1 MDLGSSNEA
10 RYAVENLA
18 PLDGFGIATWGITWP
33 KAVLAHV
40 KSIGG
45 SENLTSPEKAK
56 RQATERKNMIRIY
69 ELSLGH
75 NSTTDM
81 TTILDHKTNTIIAEF
96 DDYNMAKYFLNKCFK
111 LILKDVNRD
120 GWLYT
125 LKQQA
130 NRKE

>member
-1 MDLGSSNEA
+1 M
-10 RYAVENLA
+10 
-18 PLDGFGIATWGITWP
+18 T
-33 KAVLAHV
+33 
-40 KSIGG
+40 
-45 SENLTSPEKAK
+45 
-56 RQATERKNMIRIY
+56 KNKIRIF

-75 NSTTDM
+75 SSKTDM

-96 DDYNMAKYFLNKCFK
+96 DDYNVAKYFLNKCFK

-130 NRKE
+130 SEQKG

>member
-1 MDLGSSNEA
+1 M
-10 RYAVENLA
+10 
-18 PLDGFGIATWGITWP
+18 
-33 KAVLAHV
+33 
-40 KSIGG
+40 
-45 SENLTSPEKAK
+45 AK
-56 RQATERKNMIRIY
+56 NKIRIF

-75 NSTTDM
+75 SSKTDM

-96 DDYNMAKYFLNKCFK
+96 DDYNVAKYFLNKCFK

-130 NRKE
+130 SEQKG

>member
-1 MDLGSSNEA
+1 
-10 RYAVENLA
+10 
-18 PLDGFGIATWGITWP
+18 
-33 KAVLAHV
+33 
-40 KSIGG
+40 
-45 SENLTSPEKAK
+45 
-56 RQATERKNMIRIY
+56 MIRIY

-96 DDYNMAKYFLNKCFK
+96 DDHNMAEYFLNKCFK

-130 NRKE
+130 SKQKG